1 MAIFSNKIVNARF
14 LDNSNTIV
22 EIIYKEGDE
31 DVAFAMEVD
40 WSNPDFQDFLEEMDL
55 EELEISTYN
64 QRMNRENAFRASIE
78 ARAQEKIELTQ
89 RSATPMTMD
98 NIVAE
103 LFEKRSDMNFLFQ
116 FKVQLF
122 KKEEIKNSKNEDS
135 KKKIRQSRDIFEI
148 LSILK
153 DF

>member
-64 QRMNRENAFRASIE
+64 QRINRENAFRASIE
-78 ARAQEKIELTQ
+78 ERAQEKIELTQ

>member
-64 QRMNRENAFRASIE
+64 QRINRENAFRASIE
-78 ARAQEKIELTQ
+78 ERAKEKIELTQ

-122 KKEEIKNSKNEDS
+122 KKEEIKNSKT
-135 KKKIRQSRDIFEI
+135 IFY
-148 LSILK
+148 LGRT
-153 DF
+153 

>member
-1 MAIFSNKIVNARF
+1 
-14 LDNSNTIV
+14 
-22 EIIYKEGDE
+22 
-31 DVAFAMEVD
+31 
-40 WSNPDFQDFLEEMDL
+40 MDL

>member
-40 WSNPDFQDFLEEMDL
+40 WSNPDFQDFLDEMDL

>member
-64 QRMNRENAFRASIE
+64 QRINRENAFRASIE